1 MDTRIP
7 QQPKPAISP
16 TKTIAA
22 ALIST
27 SIQIVSTY
35 ALSYIL
41 DALQTKLLQ
50 LFHKNRKNSTTAK
63 NAANQALYTELST
76 INCLLHLNTPPPKIR
91 YTLRSKTPDSVE

>member
-1 MDTRIP
+1 MNRPIP

-22 ALIST
+22 VPIST

-41 DALQTKLLQ
+41 DALQTKILQ
-50 LFHKNRKNSTTAK
+50 PFPEKSSKIFAQP
-63 NAANQALYTELST
+63 AAA
-76 INCLLHLNTPPPKIR
+76 
-91 YTLRSKTPDSVE
+91 